1 MSSTGTQH
9 FTHDPTDASRLL
21 ALDSRG
27 ARIIG
32 AVFVAA
38 NFIFTVATLHMV
50 AHPWPPLLAMILV
63 NATAVLLMRAH
74 PDPFPLRDAII
85 AVIVVVISTALVS
98 WQLPTEGPP
107 ARSAWHLGANTWLMF
122 FLALRRRGAL
132 AWLGLCLM
140 TAVTVI
146 WAVDTGRGVSGA
158 ITLVQVHFGILL
170 VASLFAI
177 NLRRTSSS
185 INALNERS
193 VQSAASFAAADASQ
207 AIRQARFAE
216 LADAVVPLLREIS
229 REEPVTEGKR
239 REFRAVEATLRDTV
253 RGRSLTVP
261 SVVGATRAARD
272 RGVEVNLLDDRGE
285 TLREGAAMQRVSRA
299 IVTILEGMSE
309 GTATVRLLPQGR
321 EVSLSIVAHQQDHTT
336 RVELDADGHPAR
348 RSETAAVLAGDV
360 AQSAHGNATD
370 EQR

>member
-1 MSSTGTQH
+1 MSNVGTSQM
-9 FTHDPTDASRLL
+9 THDPTDASRLL

-32 AVFVAA
+32 AVFIAS

-50 AHPWPPLLAMILV
+50 DNPGPPLVAMIMV
-63 NATAVLLMRAH
+63 SGAAVLLMRAH

-85 AVIVVVISTALVS
+85 AVVVVVISTALVS
-98 WQLPTEGPP
+98 WQLPIEGPP

-140 TAVTVI
+140 TAVTII

-193 VQSAASFAAADASQ
+193 VQSAASYAAADASQ
-207 AIRQARFAE
+207 AIRQTRFAE
-216 LADAVVPLLREIS
+216 LADAVVPLLKEIS
-229 REEPVTEGKR
+229 REEPVSESKS
-239 REFRAVEATLRDTV
+239 RELRAVEATLRDTV

-261 SVVGATRAARD
+261 SVASATRAARD

-285 TLREGAAMQRVSRA
+285 TLREGAAMQRLSHA
-299 IVTILEGMSE
+299 IVTTLDGMTE
-309 GTATVRLLPQGR
+309 GTATVRLLPPGR
-321 EVSLSIVAHQQDHTT
+321 EVSLSIVAHQKEHTT
-336 RVELDADGHPAR
+336 RVELDVDGHPIR
-348 RSETAAVLAGDV
+348 R
-360 AQSAHGNATD
+360 
-370 EQR
+370 